1 MKSGHR
7 RAWAPGG
14 WLPSRQNAP
23 PEKLIR
29 KENEVVLKH
38 GGSLFLQELQKICV
52 CDPEEFNRLQ
62 VFGEVFEDICKSS
75 LIFGDILKEIKVI
88 ETRISQVT
96 AESCAWVLHTWA
108 QATQKS
114 CRVSWCPFYKG
125 GESFM
130 ESQRNTRAA
139 TWVLSGP
146 CEKNT
151 QLAHFWSPYFSTKAS

>member
-1 MKSGHR
+1 MKSGDR
-7 RAWAPGG
+7 GASAPGG

-29 KENEVVLKH
+29 KETEVVLKH

-88 ETRISQVT
+88 ETHMSHVT
-96 AESCAWVLHTWA
+96 AESCA
-108 QATQKS
+108 
-114 CRVSWCPFYKG
+114 
-125 GESFM
+125 
-130 ESQRNTRAA
+130 
-139 TWVLSGP
+139 
-146 CEKNT
+146 
-151 QLAHFWSPYFSTKAS
+151 